1 MSNYKSDNSFT
12 KIVHEKLAIPLIYDK
27 LNWKEQELKDKVSFN
42 MDILNAIDAF
52 FIELGKNRII
62 TVQERFR
69 ESKYSNYNDFTIRY
83 KREYSKFEERKL
95 SEFFKLDA
103 DYFVY
108 GIINTTK
115 ENVNSANQFIKY
127 AVIDIKGIK
136 NLIDKGEIIF
146 SDNATGY
153 TCKIVN
159 FKMMCPIIQNVDLSS
174 SFVPID
180 IKLLNKM
187 FPQNDIVLLQR
198 GFF

>member
-1 MSNYKSDNSFT
+1 MSNYKSDKTFT
-12 KIVHEKLAIPLIYDK
+12 KMVHEKLAIPLIYDK

-52 FIELGKNRII
+52 FIEFEKNRII

-69 ESKYSNYNDFTIRY
+69 ESKYSSYNDFTIRY

-108 GIINTTK
+108 GIINTPK

-136 NLIDKGEIIF
+136 DLIDKGEIVF
-146 SDNATGY
+146 NDKATGY
-153 TCKIVN
+153 TCKVVN
-159 FKMMCPIIQNVDLSS
+159 NKMICPIIQNFDLSS

-180 IKLLNKM
+180 IKILNIMYPK
-187 FPQNDIVLLQR
+187 NNIVIVQK

>member
-12 KIVHEKLAIPLIYDK
+12 KMVHEKLAIPLIYDK

-136 NLIDKGEIIF
+136 NLIDKQEIIF

-159 FKMMCPIIQNVDLSS
+159 FKMMCPIIQNFDLSS